1 MDQPQIC
8 YNPLLKLIL
17 LFDHS
22 TVLYYERIIVLLTY
36 ILFTAVRLMLNFTI
50 LLLVHSNFGSV
61 ENSTLNQAS
70 LRKLLPVFGKQG
82 LKEEEEEI
90 CAKMELLLQV
100 TFMRLP
106 EGNLS
111 LLILS
116 LPPFMQLL

>member
-22 TVLYYERIIVLLTY
+22 TGLYYEHIIVLLIY